1 MQSLQD
7 GFRLFCCYEIVPDCL
22 QLRDII
28 FHQADIGRSAG
39 IWSDVDSSAVGFAE
53 FLWSVAGSLSEI
65 VAEGWGVPETAG
77 ECCFCDGAGGRTEKL
92 GCHLEAV
99 FQEILFWGGVFMFH
113 EDSVKIGTVDSYV
126 VCHV

>member
-1 MQSLQD
+1 MVSVFFAVMELFQSAVITAIRSYHLPA
-7 GFRLFCCYEIVPDCL
+7 GK
-22 QLRDII
+22 
-28 FHQADIGRSAG
+28 GRSAG
-39 IWSDVDSSAVGFAE
+39 VWSGVDGSAVGFAE
-53 FLWSVAGSLSEI
+53 FLWGVTGSLAEV
-65 VAEGWGVPETAG
+65 VAEGGRVPKAAG
-77 ECCFCDGAGGRTEKL
+77 ESCFCDGAGGGAEKL